1 MVTFLFL
8 SRIFVTLADQ
18 NKAKMKNRCLS
29 SEDDSIDGLNA
40 KDEGRVMDVIW
51 GLNCSSYMES
61 RALVH

>member
-51 GLNCSSYMES
+51 GLNCSS
-61 RALVH
+61 

>member
-18 NKAKMKNRCLS
+18 NKAEMKNRCLS

-51 GLNCSSYMES
+51 GLNCSS
-61 RALVH
+61 